1 MQNSIGTQQKQK
13 ITVVIIQNCVRY
25 IIILA
30 SNMMGMQKIYLRIIH
45 IGHPGANGQIFK
57 KVVQEGNGQIFKKV
71 VHRENA

>member
-1 MQNSIGTQQKQK
+1 
-13 ITVVIIQNCVRY
+13 
-25 IIILA
+25 
-30 SNMMGMQKIYLRIIH
+30 MGMQKIYLRIIH